1 MKKIKDTDYLYL
13 SSYLHAKEAR
23 REENAENKA
32 DVYRELSMKA
42 PDPQIVDFFRIKYDY
57 HNAKV
62 YLKSV
67 AAGEDNSH
75 LFLSLGR
82 YSPAV
87 LTEACR
93 TEDYRSLS
101 KDFAAALRE
110 SSETLGRTTD
120 PRLADFILDRAYVK
134 ELKDTAEKTGS
145 EFLLGYAALYAD
157 ALNLRALV
165 RMLKSSVR
173 PEQLK
178 NVLTDCGSVRSSSV
192 SSAYPDVNSVLAL
205 YRGTKLAPSLPDAER
220 AVKGEGFTPFERAVQ
235 SCLDGYMEKAKY
247 TGFGENVLIR
257 YLYMIE
263 EQST

>member
-13 SSYLHAKEAR
+13 SAYLHAKEAR
-23 REENAENKA
+23 RGEAAEDKA
-32 DVYRELSMKA
+32 AVYRELGMKA
-42 PDPQIVDFFRIKYDY
+42 PDPRIVDFFRLKYDY

-75 LFLSLGR
+75 LYLSLGR
-82 YSPAV
+82 YSPAA

-93 TEDYRSLS
+93 TEDYRSFS
-101 KDFAAALRE
+101 RGFAAALKE
-110 SSETLGRTTD
+110 SSETLGRTAD
-120 PRLADFILDRAYVK
+120 PRLADFILDQAYVK
-134 ELKDTAEKTGS
+134 ELKETAEQTGS

-157 ALNLRALV
+157 SLNLNALV

-173 PEQLK
+173 PEQLR
-178 NVLTDCGSVRSSSV
+178 NVLTDQGSVRA
-192 SSAYPDVNSVLAL
+192 SAVMAVYPDAASVLAL
-205 YRGTKLAPSLPDAER
+205 YRGTKLAPSLSDAEK
-220 AVKGEGFTPFERAVQ
+220 AVRGEGFTPFERSLR
-235 SCLDGYMEKAKY
+235 SCLSSYMEKAKY

-257 YLYMIE
+257 YLYQIE

>member
-13 SSYLHAKEAR
+13 SSYLHAREAHR
-23 REENAENKA
+23 GEAPEDKA
-32 DVYRELSMKA
+32 AVYQELGRKA
-42 PDPQIVDFFRIKYDY
+42 PDPRIVDFFRIKYDY

-67 AAGEDNSH
+67 AAGEDNSQ
-75 LFLSLGR
+75 LYLSLGR
-82 YSPAV
+82 YSPAA

-93 TEDYRSLS
+93 TEDFRIFSQGFS
-101 KDFAAALRE
+101 AALKE
-110 SSETLGRTTD
+110 SSETLGRTAD

-134 ELKDTAEKTGS
+134 ELKETAEQTGS

-157 ALNLRALV
+157 ALNLKALV
-165 RMLKSSVR
+165 RMLKSAVR

-178 NVLTDCGSVRSSSV
+178 NVLTDCGSIRASAV
-192 SSAYPDVNSVLAL
+192 SSAYPEVNSVLAL
-205 YRGTKLAPSLPDAER
+205 YRGTKLAPSLPEAEK
-220 AVKGEGFTPFERAVQ
+220 AVRGEGFAPFERAVR

-247 TGFGENVLIR
+247 QGFGENVLIR
-257 YLYMIE
+257 YLYQIE